1 MGALLNKF
9 RHSITFKIGLIFV
22 ALAFTCGALLMV
34 SSYQTTQLMGTSSA
48 INLAGMQRARAYKL
62 AALIQ
67 QLQDE
72 SNSTAARTTIIQEM
86 TLWKRAFN
94 SLGLETLGHQGDRR
108 LMPTVEPRL
117 HEVQDRWVNELE
129 PTLQLAM
136 TRTGA
141 EGAAAAGR
149 YLHQV
154 DGFVE
159 ALSDIVRAL
168 EQSRENQIQQ
178 LFAVQVAFIFVLVLC
193 AALAILLLQRLILR
207 PLGGLIRHAERL
219 SASDFRESIPV
230 RSGDEFGRLA
240 STFERLR
247 QSIVQKIDELEAL
260 HSVGQDMNAL
270 GPGGLDTVLRCIVDR
285 AADLLKADVALLMVR
300 HPILDFWVIE
310 AVSGPAFESIRRKI
324 VLLEETPFT
333 TMAFESKQPVVVRDA
348 ELSEDIPG
356 RFREE
361 FGAKSF
367 LAVPLHR
374 MDTCIGVLLFMSTI
388 AAREHSQWDVRVA
401 QHFAAYAAVALE
413 NARLFQNVTSETQ
426 ELRQKLERVRRS
438 VAELT
443 HEVKAPA
450 GRVAEFASWLEQD
463 YAARL
468 DGKGR
473 QYLDWIKTEGRDL
486 AQLAEK
492 ALDLPRSAEAPR
504 EVESVDVRSV
514 AEEVLHLLK
523 HDIQHGSVQI
533 DLAREFPRLACRRI
547 HLKQVLEN
555 LVSNAIKFMGAQPQ
569 PRVEIGWGESD
580 EGPLLF
586 VKDNGVGI
594 EPGMADRIFEPFHR
608 LGTVDAPGAG
618 VGLAIVKTVIE
629 QYGGVVRA
637 VSTPEQGSTFFFR
650 LPTLIGTEPTKTTQ
664 AGEAEAASS
673 RSLA

>member
-1 MGALLNKF
+1 MGSLLNKF
-9 RHSITFKIGLIFV
+9 RRSITFKIGLIFV
-22 ALAFTCGALLMV
+22 ALALTCGALLMV

-67 QLQDE
+67 QLHHPPNSSATRATILDE
-72 SNSTAARTTIIQEM
+72 IK
-86 TLWKRAFN
+86 LWTRAMN
-94 SLGLETLGHQGDRR
+94 SLGLEVLRHQRDRR
-108 LMPTVEPRL
+108 SMPAVEPRL
-117 HEVQDRWVNELE
+117 REVQHRWVNELQ
-129 PTLQLAM
+129 PTLHLAM
-136 TRTGA
+136 TRSGA
-141 EGAAAAGR
+141 EGAAAAGS
-149 YLHQV
+149 YLHRV
-154 DGFVE
+154 DGYVE

-168 EQSRENQIQQ
+168 EQSRERQIQQ
-178 LFAVQVAFIFVLVLC
+178 LFAVQVAFIFVLILC
-193 AALAILLLQRLILR
+193 AALAVLLLQRLILR
-207 PLGGLIRHAERL
+207 PLSSLIQHAERL
-219 SASDFRESIPV
+219 SGSDFRERIPAW
-230 RSGDEFGRLA
+230 SEDEFGRLA
-240 STFERLR
+240 RTFERLR

-260 HSVGQDMNAL
+260 HAVGQDMNAL
-270 GPGGLDTVLRCIVDR
+270 GPGGLDTVLRCTVDR

-310 AVSGPAFESIRRKI
+310 AVSGPAFEGIRRKI

-333 TMAFESKQPVVVRDA
+333 SMAFESKQPVVVRDA

-356 RFREE
+356 RFRRE

-374 MDTCIGVLLFMSTI
+374 VDTCIGVLLFVSTT

-413 NARLFQNVTSETQ
+413 NAQLFQNVTSESE
-426 ELRQKLERVRRS
+426 ELKQKLERMRRS

-463 YAARL
+463 YAVRL
-468 DGKGR
+468 DDKGR
-473 QYLDWIKTEGRDL
+473 RYLEWIKTEGRDL

-492 ALDLPRSAEAPR
+492 ALDLPRSAETPG

-523 HDIQHGSVQI
+523 HDIQHGAVQI

-569 PRVEIGWGESD
+569 PRIEIGWRESD
-580 EGPLLF
+580 DGPLLF

-594 EPGMADRIFEPFHR
+594 EPGMADRIFEPFQR
-608 LGTVDAPGAG
+608 LGMVEAPGAG
-618 VGLAIVKTVIE
+618 VGLAIVRTVIE
-629 QYGGVVRA
+629 QYGGVVNV
-637 VSTPEQGSTFFFR
+637 VSKPGHGSTFFFR
-650 LPTLIGTEPTKTTQ
+650 LPTLIGTGSDRTAHP
-664 AGEAEAASS
+664 GEAEATSS
-673 RSLA
+673 RSLV